1 MAKRSKRKK
10 ALSSE
15 IPAKVAVTDP
25 VAPWMPPWFA
35 LEIDPNNFDASY
47 NLGTTLLQK
56 GRVDG
61 AIAQFQEALRL
72 KPGYGDAQ
80 GNLAKAQARA
90 RQSAPHR

>member
-1 MAKRSKRKK
+1 MDASMVQYQK
-10 ALSSE
+10 
-15 IPAKVAVTDP
+15 
-25 VAPWMPPWFA
+25 A

-80 GNLAKAQARA
+80 GNLAKAQAMA